1 VNSKFTLKNINTVA
15 NYLSLFRILLAIPI
29 YIFLDYINV
38 SYHYRLILGSI
49 LILAVTTDLLDGY
62 FARRNNEIT
71 EIGKIIDPL
80 ADKLCISI
88 IIIKLFLIGEI
99 SAFYFWVI
107 ILRDVIIFSGGI
119 VVSRIIGKVLPSN
132 RLGKITAFSIG
143 VFILA
148 LVLGI
153 KEYEFYYQFL
163 LITSLVLSFA
173 SLIGYAIRAYENI
186 RYYKNENV

>member
-1 VNSKFTLKNINTVA
+1 MNSKFTLKDINTVA

-29 YIFLDYINV
+29 YIFLDYLHV

-49 LILAVTTDLLDGY
+49 LILAVITDLLDGY

-153 KEYEFYYQFL
+153 KEYEFYYEFL